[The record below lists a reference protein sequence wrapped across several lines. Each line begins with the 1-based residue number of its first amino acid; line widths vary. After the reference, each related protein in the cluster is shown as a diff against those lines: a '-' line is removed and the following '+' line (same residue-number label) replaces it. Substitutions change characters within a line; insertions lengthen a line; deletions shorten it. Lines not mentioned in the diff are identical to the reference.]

1 MKRKLVL
8 AMVLIS
14 FCGIFFLSPDRVKA
28 SQTVV
33 EVLISEDDLDVSEEN
48 IQEIPKKELA
58 ASSDKDDNKQH
69 TLPKA
74 GDTVTNYTLL
84 GLVLILIW
92 LIMQRKRKKKE

>member
-14 FCGIFFLSPDRVKA
+14 FCGMFLLSPERVQA

-33 EVLISEDDLDVSEEN
+33 EVFISEDDLDVSEEN
-48 IQEIPKKELA
+48 IPEIPKKELA
-58 ASSDKDDNKQH
+58 ASSDKDNKQPI
-69 TLPKA
+69 LPKA

-84 GLVLILIW
+84 GLVLVLIW

>member
-14 FCGIFFLSPDRVKA
+14 FCGMFFLSPDRVQA

-48 IQEIPKKELA
+48 IQEIPKKELT
-58 ASSDKDDNKQH
+58 ASSDKDNKQPI
-69 TLPKA
+69 LPKA

-84 GLVLILIW
+84 GLVLVLIW

>member
-14 FCGIFFLSPDRVKA
+14 FCGMFLLSPERVQA

-33 EVLISEDDLDVSEEN
+33 EVFISEDDLDVSEEN
-48 IQEIPKKELA
+48 IQEIPKKELT
-58 ASSDKDDNKQH
+58 ASSDKDNKQH
-69 TLPKA
+69 MLPKA

-84 GLVLILIW
+84 GLVLVLIW

>member
-14 FCGIFFLSPDRVKA
+14 FCGLFFLSPDRVQA

-58 ASSDKDDNKQH
+58 AS
-69 TLPKA
+69 
-74 GDTVTNYTLL
+74 
-84 GLVLILIW
+84 
-92 LIMQRKRKKKE
+92 

>member
-14 FCGIFFLSPDRVKA
+14 FCGMFFLSPDRVQA

-48 IQEIPKKELA
+48 IQETPKKELA
-58 ASSDKDDNKQH
+58 ASSDKDNKQH

>member
-14 FCGIFFLSPDRVKA
+14 FCGMFLLSPERVQA

-33 EVLISEDDLDVSEEN
+33 EVFISEDDLDVSEEN

-58 ASSDKDDNKQH
+58 AS
-69 TLPKA
+69 
-74 GDTVTNYTLL
+74 
-84 GLVLILIW
+84 
-92 LIMQRKRKKKE
+92 

>member
-14 FCGIFFLSPDRVKA
+14 FCGMFLLSPERVQA

-33 EVLISEDDLDVSEEN
+33 EVFISEDDLDVSEEN

-58 ASSDKDDNKQH
+58 
-69 TLPKA
+69 
-74 GDTVTNYTLL
+74 
-84 GLVLILIW
+84 
-92 LIMQRKRKKKE
+92 

>member
-14 FCGIFFLSPDRVKA
+14 FCGMFFLSPDRVQA

-33 EVLISEDDLDVSEEN
+33 EVFISEDDLDVSEEN

-58 ASSDKDDNKQH
+58 A
-69 TLPKA
+69 
-74 GDTVTNYTLL
+74 
-84 GLVLILIW
+84 
-92 LIMQRKRKKKE
+92 

>member
-14 FCGIFFLSPDRVKA
+14 FCGMFFLSPDRVQA

-58 ASSDKDDNKQH
+58 AS
-69 TLPKA
+69 
-74 GDTVTNYTLL
+74 
-84 GLVLILIW
+84 
-92 LIMQRKRKKKE
+92 

>member
-14 FCGIFFLSPDRVKA
+14 FCGMFLLSPERVQA

-33 EVLISEDDLDVSEEN
+33 EVFISEDDLDVSEEN

-58 ASSDKDDNKQH
+58 ASYDKDNKQPI
-69 TLPKA
+69 LPKA
-74 GDTVTNYTLL
+74 GDTLTNYTLL
-84 GLVLILIW
+84 GLVLVLIW

>member
-1 MKRKLVL
+1 
-8 AMVLIS
+8 MVLIS
-14 FCGIFFLSPDRVKA
+14 FCGMFLLSPERVQA

-33 EVLISEDDLDVSEEN
+33 EVFISEDDLDVSVSEEN

-58 ASSDKDDNKQH
+58 ASSDKDNKQPI
-69 TLPKA
+69 LPKA

-84 GLVLILIW
+84 GLVLVLIW

>member
-14 FCGIFFLSPDRVKA
+14 FCGIFFLSPDRVQA

-58 ASSDKDDNKQH
+58 AS
-69 TLPKA
+69 
-74 GDTVTNYTLL
+74 
-84 GLVLILIW
+84 
-92 LIMQRKRKKKE
+92 

>member
-14 FCGIFFLSPDRVKA
+14 FCGIFFLSPDRVQA

-58 ASSDKDDNKQH
+58 
-69 TLPKA
+69 
-74 GDTVTNYTLL
+74 
-84 GLVLILIW
+84 
-92 LIMQRKRKKKE
+92 

>member
-14 FCGIFFLSPDRVKA
+14 FCGLFFLSPDRVQA

-48 IQEIPKKELA
+48 IQEI
-58 ASSDKDDNKQH
+58 
-69 TLPKA
+69 
-74 GDTVTNYTLL
+74 
-84 GLVLILIW
+84 
-92 LIMQRKRKKKE
+92 